1 MESRK
6 AFIDLGVAAMLIV
19 AWLAAVGTAQG
30 TRDGAKSAAPEAA
43 HPRDRV
49 TPVWTDHLKLTTYP
63 SNAVVGPGDRTSL
76 VIEIQPGD
84 GMHVYAPGAEGYKVI
99 ALTMASQPFVRAL
112 PLQYPPSEIYVFAPL
127 DERIRVYQKPFTLRQ
142 ELVLDDRP
150 DARAAFRGKP
160 SLTVSGALAYQA
172 CDDKVCFNP
181 VTVPLSWTLSLTS
194 AVGQQPDQAGRR

>member
-1 MESRK
+1 MGSRN
-6 AFIDLGVAAMLIV
+6 AFADIGVAVMLTV
-19 AWLAAVGTAQG
+19 AWLAAIDAAQASRG
-30 TRDGAKSAAPEAA
+30 GAKSAAPEAA

-63 SNAVVGPGDRTSL
+63 TNAVVAAGDRTAL

-99 ALTMASQPFVRAL
+99 ALTMAPQPFVRIL
-112 PLQYPPSEIYVFAPL
+112 PLQYPPSEIYFFAPL
-127 DERIRVYQKPFTLRQ
+127 DERIPVYQKPFTLRQ

-150 DARAAFRGKP
+150 EGRAAFRGKP
-160 SLTVSGALAYQA
+160 ALTVTGALAYQA

-194 AVGQQPDQAGRR
+194 PGQQPDQAGRR

>member
-1 MESRK
+1 MESRN
-6 AFIDLGVAAMLIV
+6 AVVDIGVAVMLTV
-19 AWLAAVGTAQG
+19 AWLAAIDAAQASRG
-30 TRDGAKSAAPEAA
+30 SAKSAAPEAA

-99 ALTMASQPFVRAL
+99 TLTMAPQPFVRAL

-127 DERIRVYQKPFTLRQ
+127 AERIRVYQKPFTLRQ
-142 ELVLDDRP
+142 DLVLDDRP

-160 SLTVSGALAYQA
+160 SLTVTGALAYQA
-172 CDDKVCFNP
+172 CDDKVCFNS
-181 VTVPLSWTLSLTS
+181 VTVPLSWTLSFT
-194 AVGQQPDQAGRR
+194 AAGGQPDQAGRR